1 MSSGVRIASTPCEG
15 VEVRL
20 DVRPLVCPQTV
31 VAVLPCKRAVPR
43 PSGKARLPP
52 SRVDVVLPVVLC
64 EQAARL
70 PLGWKAGR
78 KPVGAPSWVGLEPGE
93 NVLLCASGKPST
105 GLGEAHGNA
114 DNEGKQSLTLTVPV
128 PRTVAALNAT
138 TFRLAAA
145 PPQAKNGESSCPT
158 SGAQRVGEPTIL
170 TINAGGAPEGQRA
183 GLPPEAV
190 PLADGL
196 ISLPVTSLLLPE
208 RLVVSDV
215 RSSRQQSR
223 DGAGS
228 VVVTVRVADT
238 RGLVVSGATVKLF
251 SLPAGLFEPEPHDRT
266 DLRGLVRFRLEP
278 RSRRSPTRTWRR

>member
-145 PPQAKNGESSCPT
+145 PPQAKNGESSSPSLGRT
-158 SGAQRVGEPTIL
+158 ARRRTDNPDHQRGRS
-170 TINAGGAPEGQRA
+170 AGRPACRPA
-183 GLPPEAV
+183 
-190 PLADGL
+190 
-196 ISLPVTSLLLPE
+196 
-208 RLVVSDV
+208 
-215 RSSRQQSR
+215 
-223 DGAGS
+223 AGS
-228 VVVTVRVADT
+228 
-238 RGLVVSGATVKLF
+238 G
-251 SLPAGLFEPEPHDRT
+251 PARRRLDLTAGDEPSAP
-266 DLRGLVRFRLEP
+266 
-278 RSRRSPTRTWRR
+278 